1 MIGRI
6 VFHPDTGQSVHVGGC
21 RRPAAGHP
29 KAAFAQFLT
38 REFPAIPETCRLTT
52 AAAEPLAQ
60 MWGNDTTG
68 DCVPAA
74 IFRSS
79 AVKLCAAG
87 AYDRPYVV
95 DDVWAF
101 YSGNTG
107 YMKGDPSTDQG
118 SDPVQALRYA
128 AKNGLLPDG
137 SHKIVGFIAV
147 DGADALEVRR
157 AIWLFEGVMATAE
170 LPDGFVSPPPS
181 GSGFMFDVCGES
193 NPQNGHGFLLA
204 PKYRP
209 GAVAM
214 STWGMVG
221 EMTDAA
227 VAKYCDGV
235 SGAIYV
241 ALTRDQLEK
250 AKTKAPNGL
259 WWGGLEACFRAMG
272 GAG

>member
-6 VFHPDTGQSVHVGGC
+6 VYRQPVHVGGC
-21 RRPAAGHP
+21 LRPPAGHP
-29 KAAFAQFLT
+29 KASFARFVT
-38 REFPAIPETCRLTT
+38 AEFPAIPDSYDLT
-52 AAAEPLAQ
+52 AAAADPLAQ
-60 MWGNDTTG
+60 MWGNDAVG
-68 DCVPAA
+68 DCMPVA
-74 IFRSS
+74 IFRGS

-87 AYDRPYVV
+87 TYSRPYAT
-95 DDVWAF
+95 DDVIAF

-107 YMKGDPSTDQG
+107 YVKGDPSTDQG
-118 SDPVQALRYA
+118 SDPVSALRYA

-137 SHKIVGFIAV
+137 SHKIEGFFTL
-147 DGADALEVRR
+147 DGADPQEVRR
-157 AIWLFEGVMATAE
+157 AIWLFEGVIATAE
-170 LPDGFVSPPPS
+170 LPDAFVSPPPS
-181 GSGFMFDVCGES
+181 ASGFTFDVCGDPDPE
-193 NPQNGHGFLLA
+193 NGHGFFLP

-227 VAKYCDGV
+227 VKKYCDGTA
-235 SGAIYV
+235 GALYV
-241 ALTRDQLEK
+241 ALTRDMLEK

-272 GAG
+272 GAA